1 MQVSDIAAPA
11 PERAA
16 RYRICTPRVAHQTI
30 DGETVIIDF
39 DTGAY
44 FSTARTGAALW
55 DQLAGGATED
65 DLIAAATRQYA
76 GANDLIAGSI
86 RDFVRLLER
95 ETLIAPS
102 AEAAPSDAAEAR
114 QTAPAPGAEPPA
126 FEPPTLH
133 KYTDMADLLLLDP
146 IHEVDESGWPTR
158 RPSEG

>member
-1 MQVSDIAAPA
+1 MQASDLAAPA

-16 RYRICTPRVAHQTI
+16 RYKICTPRVAHQTI

-55 DQLAGGATED
+55 DQLAGGATLDEMV
-65 DLIAAATRQYA
+65 AAAMRQYN
-76 GANDLIAGSI
+76 GAHDLIAGSI

-95 ETLIAPS
+95 ETLIAPA
-102 AEAAPSDAAEAR
+102 AEAAPSTGVEAGLPVPTPAAE
-114 QTAPAPGAEPPA
+114 TPV

-146 IHEVDESGWPTR
+146 IHDVDESGWPSKK
-158 RPSEG
+158 P

>member
-1 MQVSDIAAPA
+1 VQVNDLAAPA

-16 RYRICTPRVAHQTI
+16 RYKICTPRVAHQTI

-44 FSTARTGAALW
+44 FSTARIGAALW
-55 DQLAGGATED
+55 DQLAGGATVE
-65 DLIAAATRQYA
+65 DLIAAATLRYN
-76 GANDLIAGSI
+76 GAHDLIAGSI

-95 ETLIAPS
+95 ETLIAPA
-102 AEAAPSDAAEAR
+102 AEAAPSPGVEASPPV
-114 QTAPAPGAEPPA
+114 PAPGAETPV

-146 IHEVDESGWPTR
+146 IHDVDESGWPSKK
-158 RPSEG
+158 P